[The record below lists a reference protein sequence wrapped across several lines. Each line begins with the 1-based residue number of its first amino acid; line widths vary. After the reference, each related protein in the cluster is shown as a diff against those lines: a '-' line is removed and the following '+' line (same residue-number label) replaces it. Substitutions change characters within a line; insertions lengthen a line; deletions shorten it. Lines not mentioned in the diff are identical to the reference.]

1 MIKNNSSLSLLE
13 DLKREDL
20 EKKRIIVRVDFNVP
34 LSEDSKVKDDTR
46 IRAAV
51 NTIKYLLI
59 NNCIV
64 ILMSHLGRPK
74 GTIVEKMRLNTV
86 AQSLENILQRKVI
99 KLSDCIGDDVQ
110 KNILEAVP
118 GDIILLENLRF
129 HKGEEN
135 NDPLFAQQLS
145 SLADIYINDAFG
157 SAHRAHASTVG
168 ITSYLPAYAGFLIA
182 KEIKSLDK
190 LIINPEKPFVSIIGG
205 AKVSDKIGILDRLVE
220 ISDTILIGGG
230 MAYTFIAAQGF
241 KIGKSILEENQV
253 DYVKKLLSK
262 AKESEK
268 KIVIPEDVLVASD
281 FSADSNSYNVSIE
294 KISRNMFGMDIGIN
308 TIDLF
313 KKIINNGKTI
323 FWNGPLGVF
332 EIDKFAHGTNEIAKK
347 IASLQGKIF
356 SVIGGGDSIAAINK
370 LGLDKKFSHIS
381 TGGGAS
387 LEYVAGRKL
396 PGIEVLRKKDEK

>member
-1 MIKNNSSLSLLE
+1 
-13 DLKREDL
+13 
-20 EKKRIIVRVDFNVP
+20 
-34 LSEDSKVKDDTR
+34 
-46 IRAAV
+46 
-51 NTIKYLLI
+51 
-59 NNCIV
+59 
-64 ILMSHLGRPK
+64 
-74 GTIVEKMRLNTV
+74 
-86 AQSLENILQRKVI
+86 
-99 KLSDCIGDDVQ
+99 
-110 KNILEAVP
+110 
-118 GDIILLENLRF
+118 
-129 HKGEEN
+129 
-135 NDPLFAQQLS
+135 
-145 SLADIYINDAFG
+145 
-157 SAHRAHASTVG
+157 
-168 ITSYLPAYAGFLIA
+168 
-182 KEIKSLDK
+182 
-190 LIINPEKPFVSIIGG
+190 
-205 AKVSDKIGILDRLVE
+205 
-220 ISDTILIGGG
+220 
-230 MAYTFIAAQGF
+230 
-241 KIGKSILEENQV
+241 
-253 DYVKKLLSK
+253 LLSK

-294 KISRNMFGMDIGIN
+294 KISKNMFGMDIGIN

>member
-1 MIKNNSSLSLLE
+1 MIKNNQSLSLLE

-34 LSEDSKVKDDTR
+34 LSDDSKVEDDTR

-51 NTIKYLLI
+51 NTIEYLLI

-64 ILMSHLGRPK
+64 ILMSHLGRPN
-74 GTIVEKMRLNTV
+74 GTIVEKMRLNAV
-86 AQSLENILQRKVI
+86 AQSLENILQRKII
-99 KLSDCIGDDVQ
+99 KLSDCIGDSVQ
-110 KNILEAVP
+110 KNILESVP

-129 HKGEEN
+129 HKEEEN
-135 NDPLFAQQLS
+135 NDPVFAQQLS

-168 ITSYLPAYAGFLIA
+168 IASYLPAYAGFLMA

-205 AKVSDKIGILDRLVE
+205 AKVSDKIEILDRLVE

-230 MAYTFIAAQGF
+230 MAYTFIVAQGF
-241 KIGKSILEENQV
+241 KIGKSILEENRI

-262 AKESEK
+262 AKESGK

-281 FSADSNSYNVSIE
+281 FSADSDSYNVSIE
-294 KISRNMFGMDIGIN
+294 KISKNMFGMDIGIN

-332 EIDKFAHGTNEIAKK
+332 EIDKFAHGTNEIAKQ
-347 IASLQGKIF
+347 IASLYGRVF

-370 LGLDKKFSHIS
+370 LSLDKKFSHIS